1 MKLGFK
7 RIIALLLIGTIVSC
21 EKHGFTERKA
31 ENNKEGVVLE
41 NSYLSFSSNAEF
53 EKYLDEVSSMLNNN
67 TRLKSSSVVNQPIGF
82 YSLADKIADADQT
95 SLKSGGGNNVDYE
108 KLFEAELL
116 RDLIP
121 DNILHYALDAE
132 NRVKINGKIYQI
144 TELGTFIYEPSEKD
158 NFDIFCE
165 TFIDNYTKYDSK
177 SGNVYTY
184 GSFTFID
191 TYKHIEH
198 ATMNEALDLLVSDL
212 AWDGNENVEDQGAY
226 LKSSAGKINT
236 AYTSTYNLTTH
247 NAARHTIIGKPIDN
261 LSGKWFKRSIG
272 SRYRIKCKL
281 YTVDYGFYK
290 NSGFKTKFQI
300 QQVKTITIGWGRW
313 KKKITIRG
321 LWIKKDAPKM
331 VVGIDHFKGYT
342 EMTTFGLD
350 KYYNDN
356 YDEIADHSKKWS
368 NQFVKMVYAGFLKD
382 ASNVAKG
389 WVSSRINMFDATST
403 IEILGNTYN
412 LSYYERK
419 AFEEAFDK
427 ARDEGIKQL
436 KKKSYSFVYNQL
448 GGDVNKPKVLFV
460 PGGGG
465 YSNREYLVLEGVS
478 PYTNKDEV
486 KTNFGA
492 PSFGLKLG
500 WSSGSG
506 WGMPSGFT
514 PNKFVVEEAY
524 VFGSVYY
531 GGKWTGIRLY
541 LD

>member
-7 RIIALLLIGTIVSC
+7 SIITLFLIGTIVSC
-21 EKHGFTERKA
+21 EKDKLLEKKA

-53 EKYLDEVSSMLNNN
+53 EKYLDGVSAMLDNNAG
-67 TRLKSSSVVNQPIGF
+67 LKSASITNQPMGF
-82 YSLADKIADADQT
+82 YSLADKIADADFT
-95 SLKSGGGNNVDYE
+95 ALKSGSDKDVDYE
-108 KLFEAELL
+108 KIFEAELQ

-121 DNILHYALDAE
+121 DNILHYVLDAE
-132 NRVKINGKIYQI
+132 NRVKINGEIYQI
-144 TELGTFIYEPSEKD
+144 TELGTFIYSPSQKD

-165 TFIDNYTKYDSK
+165 TFIENYANYDSK
-177 SGNVYTY
+177 NGNIYTY
-184 GSFTFID
+184 GNFTFID
-191 TYKHIEH
+191 TYKHIEQ
-198 ATMNEALDLLVSDL
+198 ANMNEALDLLVADL
-212 AWDGNENVEDQGAY
+212 AWNGNENDDDQGTS
-226 LKSSAGKINT
+226 LKSTTGKINN
-236 AYTSTYNLTTH
+236 AYTSAYNLTTH

-281 YTVDYGFYK
+281 YSVDYGFYK

-321 LWIKKDAPKM
+321 LWLKKDAPKM

-356 YDEIADHSKKWS
+356 YDQIADHSKKWS

-389 WVSSRINMFDATST
+389 WVSSKINIFDATST
-403 IEILGNTYN
+403 IKILGDTYN
-412 LSYYERK
+412 LLYYERK
-419 AFEEAFDK
+419 AYEEAFDK

-436 KKKSYSFVYNQL
+436 KKKTYSFVYEQL
-448 GGDVNKPKVLFV
+448 GGEVNKPKIMFV
-460 PGGGG
+460 PGGGS
-465 YSNREYLVLEGVS
+465 YSNREY
-478 PYTNKDEV
+478 
-486 KTNFGA
+486 
-492 PSFGLKLG
+492 
-500 WSSGSG
+500 
-506 WGMPSGFT
+506 
-514 PNKFVVEEAY
+514 FV
-524 VFGSVYY
+524 
-531 GGKWTGIRLY
+531 
-541 LD
+541 